1 MPPDRSQI
9 VHITGNLRF
18 PLIGALAGGIH
29 ESSATEMHVRDERP
43 CTTLRG
49 IGLIGEVTPRIAGQ
63 ATSTKVAAGVNPA
76 TLASYSGSEVMPP
89 DRSQI
94 VEDPDT
100 ERHDRGDIKLDSQ
113 LVAEVGQARR
123 QGRVRQQAA
132 EEDARLER
140 ARDVGLERS
149 EDGVQRREQRDRG
162 VARVADRN
170 RQRRHQ
176 AEQDAY
182 EREQDRYDYYLH
194 YPHQLRG
201 FAVPG
206 VPADSR
212 RSRRVRGAFWR
223 GPLICKPA
231 PVKARV
237 EPHLAMAKAWRVGAI
252 CNPRRARPDS
262 SR

>member
-9 VHITGNLRF
+9 VHVRGNLRF
-18 PLIGALAGGIH
+18 PLIGALADGIH
-29 ESSATEMHVRDERP
+29 ESSATEVHVRDERP

-49 IGLIGEVTPRIAGQ
+49 IGLIGEVTPRIAWQ

-76 TLASYSGSEVMPP
+76 TVASYSGSEVMPP
-89 DRSQI
+89 DR
-94 VEDPDT
+94 
-100 ERHDRGDIKLDSQ
+100 SQ

-212 RSRRVRGAFWR
+212 RSRRVGGAFWR